1 MLLISSFPEHLTMIQ
16 SQQPQNERD
25 ATTRHYN
32 SRCCG
37 LTDEDTATGGAG
49 TRNTPTHGH
58 VRQSND

>member
-1 MLLISSFPEHLTMIQ
+1 MIQ